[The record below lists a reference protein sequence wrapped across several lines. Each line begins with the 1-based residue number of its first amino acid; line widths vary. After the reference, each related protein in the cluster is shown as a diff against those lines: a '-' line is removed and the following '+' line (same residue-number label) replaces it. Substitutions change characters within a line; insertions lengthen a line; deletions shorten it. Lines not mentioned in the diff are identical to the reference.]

1 MSNNN
6 VDVKKLFSLCK
17 RKNLKD
23 DDITLLVSNPTIVNR
38 NGDNLLH
45 SMIKYNSSKKN
56 IILEMIENGYSI
68 NHYNKFGENVFH
80 MSLKNYDNKNIDY
93 KIKLVLWLI
102 ELGCSVE
109 HQKLTTITY
118 LLRNLNRKN
127 IGWVNGKYLDFI
139 KKLSNNGLIEL
150 KIFESD
156 NDEKECY
163 PNFCP
168 LYFFNKVEELEWI
181 TNNMGVVL
189 SQQLSYIYNNGEK
202 VPNGSWNNGC
212 YSVDYLDFDFYPS
225 NYSKKICKEENI
237 DYDINNLNN
246 FGYEAF
252 NWAINKCPDII
263 RKKAIK
269 WTFNPILL
277 DIFHRNKKYLGN
289 YSNIKRFNYLERIK
303 KNLQYNSPSRYFYKE
318 KLYELMDK
326 KYEIKIKIML
336 IIELYY
342 GGVTVDEVG
351 LYVLNEYDISLNDFK
366 KMKEI
371 ENVPISERCEK
382 LHEVFNGYINGN
394 EFDKIKTYLG
404 ELNGN

>member
-6 VDVKKLFSLCK
+6 VDIKKLFSLCK

-23 DDITLLVSNPTIVNR
+23 NEITLLVSNPKIVNG
-38 NGDNLLH
+38 NGSNLLH
-45 SMIKYNSSKKN
+45 NMIKYNPDKKS
-56 IILEMIENGYSI
+56 IIIEMIENGYSI

-80 MSLKNYDNKNIDY
+80 MSLKNYDNKNIDD
-93 KIKLVLWLI
+93 KIKLALWLI
-102 ELGCSVE
+102 EKGCSIE

-139 KKLSNNGLIEL
+139 KKLSNDGLIEL

-156 NDEKECY
+156 DDKKECY

-202 VPNGSWNNGC
+202 VFNGHFG
-212 YSVDYLDFDFYPS
+212 YSQTSHLYFDFYPTR
-225 NYSKKICKEENI
+225 YSKKICKEENI
-237 DYDINNLNN
+237 DYDFNNLNN

-263 RKKAIK
+263 RKKGIYWAS
-269 WTFNPILL
+269 NPILL

-289 YSNIKRFNYLERIK
+289 DSDIKGFNNLKQIK
-303 KNLQYNSPSRYFYKE
+303 EQLQHNSCSSYFNKK
-318 KLYELMDK
+318 KLYQLRDK
-326 KYEIKIKIML
+326 KYEIKTKIIL

-342 GGVTVDEVG
+342 GGITVDEVG
-351 LYVLNEYDISLNDFK
+351 LDVLNEYDISLNDFK

-371 ENVPISERCEK
+371 ENVPISERCEN
-382 LHEVFNGYINGN
+382 LYEVFNGYINGN

>member
-6 VDVKKLFSLCK
+6 INIKKLFSLCK

-23 DDITLLVSNPTIVNR
+23 NEINLFMNNSKTVNGRGSTLLHN
-38 NGDNLLH
+38 
-45 SMIKYNSSKKN
+45 MIKYNPDKKS
-56 IILEMIENGYSI
+56 IIIEMIENGYSI

-80 MSLKNYDNKNIDY
+80 MSLKEYNKDNIDD
-93 KIKLVLWLI
+93 KIKLALWLI
-102 ELGCSVE
+102 EKGCSVE

-118 LLRNLNRKN
+118 LLRNLDRKN

-139 KKLSNNGLIEL
+139 KKLYNDGLINVN
-150 KIFESD
+150 IIND
-156 NDEKECY
+156 NDGKECY
-163 PNFCP
+163 SNFCP

-181 TNNMGVVL
+181 TDNMGVVL
-189 SQQLSYIYNNGEK
+189 SQHLSFIYNNGEK
-202 VPNGSWNNGC
+202 VYNRHRGFIQLNH
-212 YSVDYLDFDFYPS
+212 LDFDFYPTR
-225 NYSKKICKEENI
+225 YSKKICKEENI
-237 DYDINNLNN
+237 DYDFNNLNN

-263 RKKAIK
+263 RKKGIY
-269 WTFNPILL
+269 WGSNPIIL

-289 YSNIKRFNYLERIK
+289 DSNIKGFNNLKQIK
-303 KNLQYNSPSRYFYKE
+303 ENLQHNSPSSYFYKN
-318 KLYELMDK
+318 KLYQLRDR
-326 KYEIKIKIML
+326 KYEIETKKKL

-342 GGVTVDEVG
+342 GGITVDEVG
-351 LYVLNEYDISLNDFK
+351 LDVLYCYDISLNDFK

-382 LHEVFNGYINGN
+382 LYEVFNGYINGN
-394 EFDKIKTYLG
+394 EFDEVKTFLG